1 MSSHRKT
8 RTTSQTRKTR
18 KTSKRLSL
26 VVTAATAVLAAVFAL
41 TLAAGGGHGRGPGAA
56 QELAAHRVHWPH
68 GHRHRARPR
77 PSPSPS
83 PSPSRTVSASPS
95 SAPAPA
101 PTHSAV
107 STAPT
112 VGTAGFPSASDTGVP
127 AHTALT
133 PVGPG
138 GLTSGPGWVYQSRGW
153 VEVTGSNV
161 TLQGLYIPFNVNIS
175 SASNVTLKNDE
186 IYGTGAE
193 WAISLRHD
201 KNVTIEADSIHG
213 PPGCAAQ
220 MYEGVSD
227 IYGDSTGTQIV
238 GDDIWNTAGP
248 VSIGNGLI
256 EGNYIHDLTQCG
268 SEHNDGI
275 GVNAGSTSLV
285 IDHNTVL
292 DPLNQTCAICL
303 FSDFGQVRNV
313 TIKDNLLAGGDYA
326 LYGGMSGNEGA
337 SSTPG
342 VTITG
347 NEFSTVYFRHGG
359 AFGPAAHVWSGDAWS
374 GNTWADGPEA
384 GQPVSR

>member
-8 RTTSQTRKTR
+8 GKTGKAR
-18 KTSKRLSL
+18 KRLSL
-26 VVTAATAVLAAVFAL
+26 AVTAATAVFAAVFAL
-41 TLAAGGGHGRGPGAA
+41 TLAPGASHGRSPGAS
-56 QELAAHRVHWPH
+56 QELTAHRMRWPH
-68 GHRHRARPR
+68 PHRHRARPTPR

-83 PSPSRTVSASPS
+83 ASRTVSASPS
-95 SAPAPA
+95 QPPSPSPSPKASTMP
-101 PTHSAV
+101 AV
-107 STAPT
+107 ST
-112 VGTAGFPSASDTGVP
+112 TAFPAASNTGVP

-133 PVGPG
+133 TVGPG
-138 GLTSGPGWVYQSRGW
+138 GLTSGPGWVYEPRGW

-161 TLQGLYIPFNVNIS
+161 TLQNLYIPFNVDIS
-175 SASNVTLKNDE
+175 SASNVTVKDDE

-193 WAISLRHD
+193 WGVSLRHD
-201 KNVTIEADSIHG
+201 KNVAIEADSIHG

-227 IYGDSTGTQIV
+227 IYGDSTGTQII

-285 IDHNTVL
+285 IEHNTVL

-303 FSDFGQVRNV
+303 FSDFGQVQNV

-326 LYGGMSGNEGA
+326 LYGGLSGNEGA

-347 NEFSTVYFRHGG
+347 NEFSTVYYPGG
-359 AFGPAAHVWSGDAWS
+359 GTFGPVAHVWSGDVWS
-374 GNTWADGPEA
+374 GNTWVDGPDA
-384 GQPVSR
+384 GQAVSR

>member
-1 MSSHRKT
+1 
-8 RTTSQTRKTR
+8 
-18 KTSKRLSL
+18 
-26 VVTAATAVLAAVFAL
+26 
-41 TLAAGGGHGRGPGAA
+41 
-56 QELAAHRVHWPH
+56 
-68 GHRHRARPR
+68 
-77 PSPSPS
+77 
-83 PSPSRTVSASPS
+83 
-95 SAPAPA
+95 
-101 PTHSAV
+101 
-107 STAPT
+107 
-112 VGTAGFPSASDTGVP
+112 
-127 AHTALT
+127 
-133 PVGPG
+133 
-138 GLTSGPGWVYQSRGW
+138 VYQSRGW

-161 TLQGLYIPFNVNIS
+161 TLQDLYIPFNVDIT
-175 SASNVTLKNDE
+175 SASNVTLKDDE
-186 IYGTGAE
+186 IYGTGAQ
-193 WAISLRHD
+193 WGVSLRHD

-238 GDDIWNTAGP
+238 GDDIWDTAGP

-313 TIKDNLLAGGDYA
+313 TIEDNLLAGGDYA
-326 LYGGMSGNEGA
+326 LYGGLSGNEGA

-347 NEFSTVYFRHGG
+347 NKFSTIYFPAGG
-359 AFGPAAHVWSGDAWS
+359 TFGPDAHVWSGDVWS
-374 GNTWADGPEA
+374 GNTWVDGPNA
-384 GQPVSR
+384 GQAISR

>member
-8 RTTSQTRKTR
+8 RKSRRK
-18 KTSKRLSL
+18 LSL
-26 VVTAATAVLAAVFAL
+26 VAAAATAVLATAFAL
-41 TLAAGGGHGRGPGAA
+41 TLTAGGSHGRSPGAS
-56 QELAAHRVHWPH
+56 QELAAHRVQWPH

-83 PSPSRTVSASPS
+83 PTPSRTVRASRSPS
-95 SAPAPA
+95 PLPPSPSPSPKASTVP
-101 PTHSAV
+101 AV
-107 STAPT
+107 STT
-112 VGTAGFPSASDTGVP
+112 GFPGASDTGVP
-127 AHTALT
+127 AGTALT
-133 PVGPG
+133 KVGPG
-138 GLTSGPGWVYQSRGW
+138 GLTRGPGWVYQSRGW

-161 TLQGLYIPFNVNIS
+161 TLEGLYIPFNVDIT
-175 SASNVTLKNDE
+175 SASNVTLKDDE
-186 IYGTGAE
+186 IYGAGAQ
-193 WAISLRHD
+193 WGISLRHD
-201 KNVTIEADSIHG
+201 KNVTIEADSIYG

-227 IYGDSTGTQIV
+227 IYGDSTGTQII

-256 EGNYIHDLTQCG
+256 QGNYLHGLTQCG

-275 GVNAGSTSLV
+275 GVNSGSTSLV

-313 TIKDNLLAGGDYA
+313 TIENNLLAGGDYA
-326 LYGGMSGNEGA
+326 LYGGLSGNQGA

-342 VTITG
+342 VRITG
-347 NEFSTVYFRHGG
+347 NVFSTVYYRGG
-359 AFGPAAHVWSGDAWS
+359 GTFGPAAHVWAGDVWS
-374 GNTWADGPEA
+374 GNTWADGPDA
-384 GQPVSR
+384 GQAVAR

>member
-8 RTTSQTRKTR
+8 RKTGKTR
-18 KTSKRLSL
+18 KKLSL
-26 VVTAATAVLAAVFAL
+26 AVTATAVLATVFAL
-41 TLAAGGGHGRGPGAA
+41 TLTASGSHGHSLGAS
-56 QELAAHRVHWPH
+56 QELTAHRVHWPH
-68 GHRHRARPR
+68 AHRHRARPR
-77 PSPSPS
+77 PKPSPS
-83 PSPSRTVSASPS
+83 PSPSRTVSASPK
-95 SAPAPA
+95 PK
-101 PTHSAV
+101 PTPTATPTSTKV
-107 STAPT
+107 STTPT
-112 VGTAGFPSASDTGVP
+112 VSTTGFPGASDTGVP

-133 PVGPG
+133 TVGPG
-138 GLTSGPGWVYQSRGW
+138 GLTSGPGWAYQPRGW

-161 TLQGLYIPFNVNIS
+161 TLQGLYIPFNVDIS
-175 SASNVTLKNDE
+175 SASNVTLKDDE

-193 WAISLRHD
+193 WGVSLRHD
-201 KNVTIEADSIHG
+201 KNVIIEADSIHG

-227 IYGDSTGTQIV
+227 IYGDSTGTQII

-256 EGNYIHDLTQCG
+256 QGNYIHDLTQCG

-313 TIKDNLLAGGDYA
+313 TIENNLLAGGDYA

-342 VTITG
+342 VTVTG
-347 NEFSTVYFRHGG
+347 NEFSTVYFPDGG
-359 AFGPAAHVWSGDAWS
+359 TFGPDAHVWSGDAWS
-374 GNTWADGPEA
+374 GNTWANGPEA
-384 GQPVSR
+384 GQTVSR